1 MNSEIKTEIVN
12 SLTEKETQ
20 SLLKGD
26 AMHQKAW
33 VSIQKLN
40 KEKDE
45 LLQLVMDRIQE
56 DAGWGKK

>member
-1 MNSEIKTEIVN
+1 
-12 SLTEKETQ
+12 
-20 SLLKGD
+20 
-26 AMHQKAW
+26 MHQKAW